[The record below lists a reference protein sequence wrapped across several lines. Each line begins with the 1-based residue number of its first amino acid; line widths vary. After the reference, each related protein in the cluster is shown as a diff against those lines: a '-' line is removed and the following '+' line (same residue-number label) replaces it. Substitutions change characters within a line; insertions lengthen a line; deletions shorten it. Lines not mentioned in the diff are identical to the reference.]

1 MYNQLAEILCSVWMI
16 DRSVISSYIPA
27 FIAIVNGTYNPDE
40 PKSYHEAKV
49 LPLLNEMASRISVTA
64 DYENPDIP
72 ENSIAVHPIFGV
84 VRSESRWNFGTK
96 QFVRNVMAAENNPA
110 IIAHFIPASTP
121 GGEAHYLDQAAAVLE
136 STQKPVVVHFE
147 RMIASAGI
155 YLTAPADRIYANS
168 RYDRAGSIGTMV
180 SGIDMIPLLEKFGAK
195 YFEAFATDSTLK
207 NRIETELMAGKPE
220 NYIKQV
226 LDPLNEGFLDTVKRN
241 RPAVVSADTEAGVLN
256 GNMFYAPDAIKHG
269 LIDGIKSQAEA
280 ISEAYDL
287 GMQNKDLTTR
297 NKQMLHLLKP

>member
-1 MYNQLAEILCSVWMI
+1 MI

-27 FIAIVNGTYNPDE
+27 FISIINGTYNPGE
-40 PKSYHEAKV
+40 PKNYHEEKV
-49 LPLLNEMASRISVTA
+49 LPFLEQMGSRISITA

-84 VRSESRWNFGTK
+84 VRAESRWNFATK

-147 RMIASAGI
+147 RMIASAGV
-155 YLTAPADRIYANS
+155 YLTAPANRIYANS

-180 SGIDMIPLLEKFGAK
+180 SGVDMVPLLEMFGAK

-207 NRIETELMAGKPE
+207 NKIETELMNGNPE
-220 NYIKQV
+220 GYISQV

-241 RPAVVSADTEAGVLN
+241 RPGVNSASKDAGVLN
-256 GNMFYAPDAIKHG
+256 GNMFYAPEAIKHG
-269 LIDGIKSQAEA
+269 LIDGIKSQAQA
-280 ISEAYDL
+280 LSEAYDL
-287 GMQNKDLTTR
+287 GIEHRKMQSKTR
-297 NKQMLHLLKP
+297 QIQSFLYS